1 MRINVVE
8 KYGCVI
14 VELKGNVMGGPDSE
28 QFSELLHS
36 FIDEGKKNVI
46 VDLGSVKFMNSSG
59 LGILIAGLTTMR
71 RAEGDLRIC
80 QADNNIESLL
90 VVTRL
95 ITVFD
100 HYPRGDEAVQCYN
113 GSLGEAIKVQV
124 EAGEN
129 LTGLPG
135 MKPAKFL
142 YFKV

>member
-46 VDLGSVKFMNSSG
+46 VDLGIVKFMNSSG
-59 LGILIAGLTTMR
+59 LGILIAGLTTML

-80 QADNNIESLL
+80 QADKKIEIHLG
-90 VVTRL
+90 VTRL
-95 ITVFD
+95 ITVYD
-100 HYPRGDEAVQCYN
+100 DYTAVDEAVQYYN
-113 GSLGEAIKVQV
+113 
-124 EAGEN
+124 
-129 LTGLPG
+129 
-135 MKPAKFL
+135 
-142 YFKV
+142 

>member
-59 LGILIAGLTTMR
+59 LGMLIAGLTTMR

-80 QADNNIESLL
+80 QADKKIESLL

-95 ITVFD
+95 ITVFE
-100 HYPRGDEAVQCYN
+100 HYPTVDEAVQSYN
-113 GSLGEAIKVQV
+113 
-124 EAGEN
+124 
-129 LTGLPG
+129 
-135 MKPAKFL
+135 
-142 YFKV
+142 

>member
-71 RAEGDLRIC
+71 RAVGDLRIC
-80 QADNNIESLL
+80 QADKKIESLL

-95 ITVFD
+95 ITVFNT
-100 HYPRGDEAVQCYN
+100 YPRVMEAGQSN
-113 GSLGEAIKVQV
+113 NDSLGGPKKVQA
-124 EAGEN
+124 ERG
-129 LTGLPG
+129 GI
-135 MKPAKFL
+135 
-142 YFKV
+142 